1 MIELDGGQ
9 HLEQEGYD
17 TKRTQALEKDR
28 FKVIRFRNTDML
40 KNLDSVLESILN
52 TPHPPLRDD
61 LSHTGER
68 LRFYRVFQK
77 KCHEDKCKSFITMY
91 NLNTLPSLAFYLV
104 LKPSR
109 TLVRIRGDDIRG
121 KRG

>member
-1 MIELDGGQ
+1 MLKKFKKQLRASQTDAEPRLWFHLRSRSFQGCKFRRQHILLGYIVDFVCLERKLVIELDGGQ

-61 LSHTGER
+61 LSHKG
-68 LRFYRVFQK
+68 
-77 KCHEDKCKSFITMY
+77 
-91 NLNTLPSLAFYLV
+91 
-104 LKPSR
+104 
-109 TLVRIRGDDIRG
+109 RG
-121 KRG
+121 